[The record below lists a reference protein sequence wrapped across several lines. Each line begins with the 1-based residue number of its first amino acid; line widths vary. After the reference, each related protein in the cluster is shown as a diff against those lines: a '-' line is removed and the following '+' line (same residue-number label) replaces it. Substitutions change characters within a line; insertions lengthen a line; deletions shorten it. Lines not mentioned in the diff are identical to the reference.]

1 MTTIDLH
8 EAEANLARLVDR
20 AADGET
26 FVIAKDGKPVVKLV
40 PADAPQPTAK
50 RRIGFLKGQ
59 ISVPDDFD
67 TMGQEEIIRMFEG
80 E

>member
-50 RRIGFLKGQ
+50 RRGFLKGQ